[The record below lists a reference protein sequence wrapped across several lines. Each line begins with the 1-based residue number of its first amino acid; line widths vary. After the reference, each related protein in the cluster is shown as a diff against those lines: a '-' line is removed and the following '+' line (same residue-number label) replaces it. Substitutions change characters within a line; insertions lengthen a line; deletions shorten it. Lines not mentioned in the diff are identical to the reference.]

1 MCRTSHCNVGISIH
15 VFEVLI
21 CGVALGI
28 GTLGSMTETFPSATT
43 DADAAAPNTTSNTPA
58 WPNRIAMI
66 SMHTSPLEQPGIGD
80 AGGMNVYVLRTCE
93 ELARRGVKVDVFTR
107 ATRSSDGPVIQ
118 VSENFRVINIVAG
131 PYEGL
136 EKSDLATQMP
146 AFAGGVIEFARKQGI
161 EYDLIH
167 SHYWLSGQVGWL
179 LSDLLDIPF
188 VHTAHTLAA
197 VKNLHLAEGDT
208 PEPESRRIC
217 EQQIVDNACRLIVN
231 TDAEAKQLADLHDAD
246 PWRINVV
253 PPGVDVEL
261 FSPGSDRAT
270 ERSRRELGIPLHTKV
285 ILFVGRL
292 QRLKGP
298 QVLLRGVGELMRR
311 HPATNVR
318 VIICGGLSG
327 SGVHAP
333 DEFTN
338 LAAEEGIDHLVRFMP
353 PRPPQDLA
361 KLYQAADIVAVPSY
375 NETFGLVA
383 MEAQSTGTPVVAA
396 NVGGLSIAVDDG
408 VSGLLVDGHEPAAWA
423 DALGRL
429 VEDDEL
435 RIKLATQ
442 AREHSLEFSWQ
453 KTVDRLADVYHR
465 TELQKENCP
474 GSIRDAGGS
483 R

>member
-1 MCRTSHCNVGISIH
+1 MCRTSHCDAGIPIH

-21 CGVALGI
+21 CGVAPGV
-28 GTLGSMTETFPSATT
+28 GTLGSMSETFPAATAG
-43 DADAAAPNTTSNTPA
+43 ADAATSNTPA

-318 VIICGGLSG
+318 VIICGGLS
-327 SGVHAP
+327 
-333 DEFTN
+333 
-338 LAAEEGIDHLVRFMP
+338 
-353 PRPPQDLA
+353 
-361 KLYQAADIVAVPSY
+361 
-375 NETFGLVA
+375 
-383 MEAQSTGTPVVAA
+383 
-396 NVGGLSIAVDDG
+396 LSLI
-408 VSGLLVDGHEPAAWA
+408 H
-423 DALGRL
+423 
-429 VEDDEL
+429 
-435 RIKLATQ
+435 I
-442 AREHSLEFSWQ
+442 
-453 KTVDRLADVYHR
+453 
-465 TELQKENCP
+465 
-474 GSIRDAGGS
+474 
-483 R
+483 

>member
-1 MCRTSHCNVGISIH
+1 
-15 VFEVLI
+15 
-21 CGVALGI
+21 
-28 GTLGSMTETFPSATT
+28 MTESTSQEQTALT
-43 DADAAAPNTTSNTPA
+43 ADAPSLPQ
-58 WPNRIAMI
+58 RIAMI

-93 ELARRGVKVDVFTR
+93 ELARRGVQVDVFTR
-107 ATRSSDGPVIQ
+107 ATRSSVGEIIQ
-118 VSENFRVINIVAG
+118 VSDNFRVINIVAG

-136 EKSDLATQMP
+136 EKADLATQMP
-146 AFAGGVIEFARKQGI
+146 AFAGGVLEFVRKQGI

-179 LSDLLDIPF
+179 LSDLWRVPF

-197 VKNLHLAEGDT
+197 VKNLHLAAGDT

-217 EQQIVDNACRLIVN
+217 EQQIVDNACRIIVN
-231 TDAEAKQLADLHDAD
+231 TEAEAQQLVDLHDAD
-246 PWRINVV
+246 RSRIDVV

-261 FSPGSDRAT
+261 YSPGSGRAT
-270 ERSRRELGIPLHTKV
+270 ERARRELGIPLHTKV

-311 HPATNVR
+311 EPGTDLR

-327 SGVHAP
+327 TGMNAP

-338 LAAEEGIDHLVRFMP
+338 LAVEEGIDHLVRFMA

-361 KLYQAADIVAVPSY
+361 NLYQAADLVAVPSY

-383 MEAQSTGTPVVAA
+383 MEAQATGTPVVAA
-396 NVGGLSIAVDDG
+396 NVGGLSIAVADG

-429 VEDDEL
+429 VDDDEL
-435 RIKLATQ
+435 RIKLAEH
-442 AREHSLEFSWQ
+442 AREHALEFSWQ

-465 TELQKENCP
+465 TEIQKECCP
-474 GSIRDAGGS
+474 DSVRDAGGS

>member
-1 MCRTSHCNVGISIH
+1 M
-15 VFEVLI
+15 
-21 CGVALGI
+21 
-28 GTLGSMTETFPSATT
+28 
-43 DADAAAPNTTSNTPA
+43 
-58 WPNRIAMI
+58 
-66 SMHTSPLEQPGIGD
+66 
-80 AGGMNVYVLRTCE
+80 
-93 ELARRGVKVDVFTR
+93 
-107 ATRSSDGPVIQ
+107 
-118 VSENFRVINIVAG
+118 
-131 PYEGL
+131 
-136 EKSDLATQMP
+136 
-146 AFAGGVIEFARKQGI
+146 
-161 EYDLIH
+161 
-167 SHYWLSGQVGWL
+167 
-179 LSDLLDIPF
+179 
-188 VHTAHTLAA
+188 
-197 VKNLHLAEGDT
+197 
-208 PEPESRRIC
+208 
-217 EQQIVDNACRLIVN
+217 
-231 TDAEAKQLADLHDAD
+231 
-246 PWRINVV
+246 
-253 PPGVDVEL
+253 DVEL

-327 SGVHAP
+327 SGLHAP

-383 MEAQSTGTPVVAA
+383 MEAQATGTPVVAA

-408 VSGLLVDGHEPAAWA
+408 VSGLLVDGHESAAWA